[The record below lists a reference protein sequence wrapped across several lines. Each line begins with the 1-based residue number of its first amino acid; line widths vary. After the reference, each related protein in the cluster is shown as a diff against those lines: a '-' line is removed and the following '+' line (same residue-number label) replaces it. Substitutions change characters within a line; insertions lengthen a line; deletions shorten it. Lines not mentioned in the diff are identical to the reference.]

1 MAYLLEDMSLL
12 NIYLKNIKSWR
23 LNTMS
28 ELEIIQTL
36 DKIIAEAE
44 KLKQAITKQF
54 NQSELNSQIDIEE
67 LINQDGSG
75 YE

>member
-1 MAYLLEDMSLL
+1 
-12 NIYLKNIKSWR
+12 
-23 LNTMS
+23 MS
-28 ELEIIQTL
+28 ELEIIQAL

-54 NQSELNSQIDIEE
+54 NQSELNSQVDIEE

-75 YE
+75 YD